1 MFHCLDH
8 VPRPYSCVCAQSCPT
23 LCDPINCSPQGS
35 YVHGISQARILEWVA
50 ISSSKGSSWS
60 RDQTPSFQADSL
72 PLSHQRGPNPSIL
85 ALNIWLAKKCIQ
97 VFHMYGKTKMNFLAN
112 PIHRYLTQ
120 LGPLK
125 LCVLILLICVLSVIF
140 EYRLLWK
147 SDVISELSA

>member
-1 MFHCLDH
+1 
-8 VPRPYSCVCAQSCPT
+8 
-23 LCDPINCSPQGS
+23 
-35 YVHGISQARILEWVA
+35 
-50 ISSSKGSSWS
+50 
-60 RDQTPSFQADSL
+60 
-72 PLSHQRGPNPSIL
+72 
-85 ALNIWLAKKCIQ
+85 
-97 VFHMYGKTKMNFLAN
+97 MYGKTKMNFLAN